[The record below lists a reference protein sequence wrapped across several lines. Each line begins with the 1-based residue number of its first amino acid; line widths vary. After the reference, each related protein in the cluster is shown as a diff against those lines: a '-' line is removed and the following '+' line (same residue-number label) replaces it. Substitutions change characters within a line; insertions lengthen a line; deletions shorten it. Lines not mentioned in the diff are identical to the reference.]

1 MVQSSVPF
9 ISSRGSPKWIHS
21 HTLSP
26 ARERIHSSVEPL
38 SCVTD
43 RLDSASGRTFGS
55 EREAKET
62 RKEKQRGVPA
72 LSSAASPSGSSSTR
86 SPSGTLKHTGTHASS
101 LALSTVS
108 NNSPAPSRSRITEFF
123 SHNFGLGSQT
133 SPAAAVALGDE
144 DLPTGRERA
153 HLLSKEPTSAQK
165 EKAERAK
172 RGSVRNPPAST
183 KK

>member
-1 MVQSSVPF
+1 MAQSSVPF
-9 ISSRGSPKWIHS
+9 IPSRGSPKWIHS

-62 RKEKQRGVPA
+62 RKEKRGVPA
-72 LSSAASPSGSSSTR
+72 LSSAASPTGSSSTR

-108 NNSPAPSRSRITEFF
+108 NNSPASGRSRFTEFF

-172 RGSVRNPPAST
+172 RGSVRNPSAST